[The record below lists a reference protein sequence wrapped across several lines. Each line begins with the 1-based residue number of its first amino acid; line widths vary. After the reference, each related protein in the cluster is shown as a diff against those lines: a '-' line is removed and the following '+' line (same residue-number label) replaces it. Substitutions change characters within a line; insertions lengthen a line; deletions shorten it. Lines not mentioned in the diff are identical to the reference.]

1 MLRKETSLISM
12 RVASTAVLTM
22 LAVGAQVSASLRP
35 PVRTLTRQELVDMMV
50 GTSILCTRGGDTE
63 GMIKRI
69 EDAFAQGRQFTLIA
83 LEDVPDDWTAFT
95 SFGVGGGGAW
105 EYVTKRMEKEGFVRG
120 RAPDPKAPTAID
132 VLAAHLGKKF
142 DVTFE
147 AEAGGATASALM
159 TANRMN
165 IPLVDGCPSGRCL
178 PEVQMSPFFMNGISR
193 APLAAVTRYGDTI
206 IIPRVYDDFR
216 VEDLTRALAVASGGG
231 VTVAANAV
239 SGTVLKG
246 NLIPGF
252 LTKAIQLGRAAREA
266 TAAGRDP
273 VDGVVAAGDG
283 YLLFRGVV
291 TKSDTKGEQGFGWTD
306 ATIEGTGAFA
316 GSHYRIFNKNENM
329 VAWRDGKL
337 DAVAPDLISPIDPK
351 TGWAMRGGGGV
362 IGSFPVGQELAI
374 VGFRSHPIWRTPK
387 AIEML
392 GPRHFGFDD
401 DYVPIEKLHPR

>member
-1 MLRKETSLISM
+1 MRLSGALVISVFALGVAM
-12 RVASTAVLTM
+12 RAEPA
-22 LAVGAQVSASLRP
+22 P
-35 PVRTLTRQELVDMMV
+35 KVRTLERQDLVDMMV

-69 EDAFAQGRQFTLIA
+69 EDAVAQGRQFTMIA
-83 LEDVPDDWTAFT
+83 LEDVPDDWMAFT

-105 EYVTKRMEKEGFVRG
+105 EHVTKRMEGEGFVRG
-120 RAPDPKAPTAID
+120 RPVDPKAPTAID
-132 VLAAHLGKKF
+132 LLAEHLGRKF

-178 PEVQMSPFFMNGISR
+178 PEVQMSPFFMNGVSR
-193 APLAAVTRYGDTI
+193 APLAAVTRYGDAI

-239 SGTVLKG
+239 SGKVLKA

-252 LTKAIQLGRAAREA
+252 LTKAIALGRAAREA
-266 TAAGRDP
+266 SVAGRDP
-273 VDGVVAAGDG
+273 VAAVIAAGDG

-291 TKSDTKGEQGFGWTD
+291 KKSDSKGEQGFGWTD
-306 ATIEGTGAFA
+306 AMLEGTGSFS
-316 GSHYRIFNKNENM
+316 GSQYRIFNKNENM
-329 VAWRDGKL
+329 VAWRDGRL
-337 DAVAPDLISPIDPK
+337 DAAAPDLISPLDPK
-351 TGWAMRGGGGV
+351 TGWAMRGGGSV
-362 IGSFPVGQELAI
+362 IGSFLVGQELAI
-374 VGFRSHPIWRTPK
+374 VGFRNHAIWRTPK

-392 GPRHFGFDD
+392 GPRHFGFDE
-401 DYVPIEKLHPR
+401 DYIPIEKLHPKQ